1 MAREA
6 FGNRF
11 TFIAAGIGM
20 AVGAGNIWR
29 FPRVAA
35 EFGGGTFLVILLL
48 ANLVWA
54 IPLLAAETLIGRK
67 SRLGTVGAIRD
78 FMGRKYTWVGAW
90 VGIVTLGILFY
101 YTVVAGWGFRYL
113 VYSVTGTVQEGVNS
127 QALWDGF
134 TGNPVQ
140 TILFEAIAVVFMV
153 VIVYRGLKGGIEKVL
168 QITIP
173 ALFIVLVVLMIR
185 AITLPGAVDGLAF
198 LFVPEWGRLGSAQ
211 VWLQAFT
218 QMAFSTGAGWGLLL
232 TYAVY
237 TRDRDDITLNASAL
251 VFGNLFASL
260 LAGTTVL
267 CTIYALRGEGFAS
280 EALGAGSSGLAFIYL
295 VRLFGEMPGGVFF
308 ASLFFLAF
316 SLATISTLISFFELG
331 IMNLVN
337 MGLTRG
343 RAVIGLGI
351 VAFIVGV
358 PSAYNVDFLNNQ
370 DFVWGV
376 ALLVSGALVSL
387 AVMRYGVEQAREE
400 INATSD
406 LHLGRWWSW
415 CIRLVPVFFL
425 VMFVW
430 WIWQTITVFSSA
442 EAPWWNPFET
452 FSTATLAVQWVILF
466 AILYGLNDFLAR
478 RVGSGPLTSSADSSS
493 SSTEGVEGER
503 VSS

>member
-1 MAREA
+1 M
-6 FGNRF
+6 G
-11 TFIAAGIGM
+11 
-20 AVGAGNIWR
+20 
-29 FPRVAA
+29 PR
-35 EFGGGTFLVILLL
+35 
-48 ANLVWA
+48 
-54 IPLLAAETLIGRK
+54 
-67 SRLGTVGAIRD
+67 
-78 FMGRKYTWVGAW
+78 YTWIGAW
-90 VGIVTLGILFY
+90 VGVVTLGILFY

-113 VYSVTGTVQEGVNS
+113 AYSVTGTVNKGVDS

-153 VIVYRGLKGGIEKVL
+153 LIVYRGLKGGIEKVL

-173 ALFIVLVVLMIR
+173 GLFIVLMILTIR
-185 AITLPGAVDGLAF
+185 AVTLPGAIEGLHF
-198 LFVPEWGRLGSAQ
+198 LFVPDWGRLGSAQ

-237 TRDRDDITLNASAL
+237 TRDSDDIILNTSAL

-267 CTIYALRGEGFAS
+267 CTIYALRGSGFAS
-280 EALGAGSSGLAFIYL
+280 EALGAGNSGLAFIYL
-295 VRLFGEMPGGVFF
+295 VKLFGAMPGGIFF
-308 ASLFFLAF
+308 SSLFFLAF

-337 MGLTRG
+337 MGITRG
-343 RAVIGLGI
+343 RAVIGLGAL
-351 VAFIVGV
+351 AFVLGI
-358 PSAYNVDFLNNQ
+358 PSAYNIDFLNNQ

-387 AVMRYGVEQAREE
+387 AVMKYGVERAREE

-406 LHLGRWWSW
+406 LHVGRWWSW
-415 CIRLVPVFFL
+415 CIRGVPVFFM
-425 VMFVW
+425 VMFIW
-430 WIWQTITVFSSA
+430 WIYQTITVFSSA

-452 FSTATLAVQWVILF
+452 FSTATMLLQWVILF
-466 AILYGLNDFLAR
+466 VILYALNAFLTR
-478 RVGSGPLTSSADSSS
+478 RVGRGPMTSS
-493 SSTEGVEGER
+493 EGAEVVEGET

>member
-1 MAREA
+1 MNET

-11 TFIAAGIGM
+11 VFIAAGIGM

-29 FPRVAA
+29 FPRIVA
-35 EFGGGTFLVILLL
+35 EFGGGTFLLILLL

-54 IPLLAAETLIGRK
+54 IPLLTAESLIGRK
-67 SRLGTVGAIRD
+67 TRLGTVGGLRD
-78 FMGRKYTWVGAW
+78 FMGPRYTWIGAW
-90 VGIVTLGILFY
+90 VGVVTLGILFY

-113 VYSVTGTVQEGVNS
+113 AYSVTGTVNKGVDS

-134 TGNPVQ
+134 TGNPAQ

-153 VIVYRGLKGGIEKVL
+153 LIVYRGLKGGIEKVL
-168 QITIP
+168 QVTIP
-173 ALFIVLVVLMIR
+173 GLFIILIALTIR
-185 AITLPGAVDGLAF
+185 AVTLPGAIEGLHF
-198 LFVPEWGRLGSAQ
+198 LFVPDWSRLGSAQ

-237 TRDRDDITLNASAL
+237 TRDNDDITLNAGAL

-267 CTIYALRGEGFAS
+267 CTIYALRGSGFAS
-280 EALGAGSSGLAFIYL
+280 QALGAGNSGLAFIYL
-295 VRLFGEMPGGVFF
+295 VKLFGAMPGGIFF

-337 MGLTRG
+337 MGITRG
-343 RAVIGLGI
+343 RAVIGLGA
-351 VAFIVGV
+351 VAFVLGV

-387 AVMRYGVEQAREE
+387 AVMKYGVERAREE
-400 INATSD
+400 INAASD
-406 LHLGRWWSW
+406 LHVGRWWSW
-415 CIRLVPVFFL
+415 CIRGVPLFF
-425 VMFVW
+425 VIMFVW
-430 WIWQTITVFSSA
+430 WIYQTITVFSSA

-466 AILYGLNDFLAR
+466 AILYALNSFLSR
-478 RVGSGPLTSSADSSS
+478 RVGNGPMTSS
-493 SSTEGVEGER
+493 EGAEVAEGEP